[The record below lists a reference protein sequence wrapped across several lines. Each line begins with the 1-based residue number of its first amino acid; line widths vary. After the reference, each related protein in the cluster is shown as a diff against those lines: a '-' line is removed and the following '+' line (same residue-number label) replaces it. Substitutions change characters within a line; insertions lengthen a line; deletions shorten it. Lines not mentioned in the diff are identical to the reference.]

1 MSRWEEWQRARRM
14 RDGQESEKRRENR
27 LPERRRWADRGGD
40 SLRGLNRRAYARGPG
55 QSRARF
61 VTNRGRSSLAG
72 DTADDMAGVIE
83 TVFVKSMLVKTDET
97 DLKMGLFMDDFSIV
111 QVFFAT
117 GRCDEERARRS
128 MRAREARE
136 RVGRVDVA
144 GRENDS
150 RAVPVRVRARG
161 HDQVQGPP

>member
-61 VTNRGRSSLAG
+61 TTNRGHASPLASDVG
-72 DTADDMAGVIE
+72 RCRTLGLAKGTSGGQMSDTW
-83 TVFVKSMLVKTDET
+83 FVEK
-97 DLKMGLFMDDFSIV
+97 DLRGQNGFGLFMGE
-111 QVFFAT
+111 T
-117 GRCDEERARRS
+117 
-128 MRAREARE
+128 
-136 RVGRVDVA
+136 
-144 GRENDS
+144 
-150 RAVPVRVRARG
+150 
-161 HDQVQGPP
+161 

>member
-61 VTNRGRSSLAG
+61 TTNRGHASLWRAMW
-72 DTADDMAGVIE
+72 ADVGHCIPQTYVAEDGQNG
-83 TVFVKSMLVKTDET
+83 F
-97 DLKMGLFMDDFSIV
+97 GLFMGESQIV
-111 QVFFAT
+111 RVYFY
-117 GRCDEERARRS
+117 GRDVTWNARVLNARARP
-128 MRAREARE
+128 
-136 RVGRVDVA
+136 VNDV
-144 GRENDS
+144 RHSHHHED
-150 RAVPVRVRARG
+150 
-161 HDQVQGPP
+161 DKMKQGG

>member
-61 VTNRGRSSLAG
+61 TTSRGDASPLASDVG
-72 DTADDMAGVIE
+72 RCRTLGLTKGTSGGQMSD
-83 TVFVKSMLVKTDET
+83 TVFLKPMLLKTDKTGLDYLWANSKSSGSTSMAET
-97 DLKMGLFMDDFSIV
+97 
-111 QVFFAT
+111 
-117 GRCDEERARRS
+117 
-128 MRAREARE
+128 
-136 RVGRVDVA
+136 
-144 GRENDS
+144 
-150 RAVPVRVRARG
+150 
-161 HDQVQGPP
+161 